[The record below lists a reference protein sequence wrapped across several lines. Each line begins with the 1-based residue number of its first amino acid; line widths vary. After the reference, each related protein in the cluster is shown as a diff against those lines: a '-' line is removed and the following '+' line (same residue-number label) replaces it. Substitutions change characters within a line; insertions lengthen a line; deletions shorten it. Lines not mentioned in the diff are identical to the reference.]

1 MSNPNGNGAHAPVDD
16 LVREGR
22 RIQQLVEKIEALPD
36 DNARQLLG
44 ETLETVL
51 RFYGLGLQQILNH
64 LKMQAPE
71 AK

>member
-1 MSNPNGNGAHAPVDD
+1 MSNHNGTSHPAPVDD

-22 RIQQLVEKIEALPD
+22 RIQQLIEKIEALPD
-36 DNARQLLG
+36 DNTRQMLG

-51 RFYGLGLQQILNH
+51 RFYGLGLQQILYH

-71 AK
+71 GK